1 MELTGTV
8 VAVLGEQ
15 KFNGKNGEIRKHGF
29 VIETSGEYPKKV
41 AFDVLDSGDKD
52 KWGKMQEHVVDGN
65 NVSVSFEV
73 SSREYQ
79 GRWFTQANAFR
90 VMPLSGAGAS
100 AQATQNQASNAEP
113 IPASAP
119 VVQNEGVVPF

>member
-1 MELTGTV
+1 MELAGTV
-8 VAVLGEQ
+8 IAVLEER

-52 KWGKMQEHVVDGN
+52 KWGKMQEHMTEGN

-90 VMPLSGAGAS
+90 VMPLSGAGG
-100 AQATQNQASNAEP
+100 ATNDNAP
-113 IPASAP
+113 TSPVPTSAP
-119 VVQNEGVVPF
+119 VAQNEDEVPF